1 MNALSLLATTGL
13 LLATFVATLAQ
24 CGGQAV
30 AALPQAQD
38 PPAAA
43 APLPADSVRLLV
55 SGSMQ
60 GRLEPCGC
68 AGGQLGGLA
77 RRMQHI
83 GEQRNYDILLEGGDL
98 VDGATDLDVLK
109 LYTATSILFQMEHP
123 YDALGVGQKD
133 LLVPRAEWSAFVGAV
148 RRTEADVDY
157 WPVVASDLASTAPD
171 WPARPFVEK
180 DVRGQKVRIASLT
193 LSLPGPDETLRLLPP
208 AEAWAAALKGAG
220 ASTLRVLMLHCS
232 DIAARALVPKLQPP
246 PDLAVCMDPGYIEP
260 SPNAS
265 LVEGVPLLFAGTRG
279 RVLCDVR
286 LARQDG
292 RPRVACELVPLAG
305 SKTLPGGG
313 GDPNVKE
320 ALLEHRHEV
329 KRKDVLAHMMR
340 QVPTQSGA
348 SYVGSSTCKGC
359 HPSAA
364 AVWEKSR
371 HAGAWDTLVKAEGDP
386 KRYGWPVTAYPDCVS
401 CHVVGFRE
409 QSGFVSFEE
418 TPDLA
423 AVGCER
429 CHGPGS
435 AHALS
440 NGEKKLGILGG
451 IQASVLCT
459 QCHDFEQS
467 PDFLYLDKWKLIEH
481 GCEPGQ
487 KKKKK

>member
-1 MNALSLLATTGL
+1 LLAPL
-13 LLATFVATLAQ
+13 VATLAQ

-30 AALPQAQD
+30 AAIPPAQD
-38 PPAAA
+38 PPAA

-68 AGGQLGGLA
+68 ASGQLGGLA

-83 GEQRNYDILLEGGDL
+83 GEQRNYDILVEGGDL
-98 VDGATDLDVLK
+98 VDGATELDVLK
-109 LYTATSILFQMEHP
+109 LYTAISILFQMEHP

-133 LLVPRAEWSAFVGAV
+133 LLVPRAEWSAFVGTV
-148 RRTEADVDY
+148 
-157 WPVVASDLASTAPD
+157 PVVASDLVSTAPD
-171 WPARPFVEK
+171 WPAKPFVEK
-180 DVRGQKVRIASLT
+180 EVRGKRVRIASLT
-193 LSLPGPDETLRLLPP
+193 LSLPAPDETLRLLPP
-208 AEAWAAALKGAG
+208 AEAWAAALKGAD

-232 DIAARALVPKLQPP
+232 DTAARALVGKLQPA
-246 PDLAVCMDPGYIEP
+246 PDLAVCMDSGYIEP

-286 LARQDG
+286 LARQEG
-292 RPRVACELVPLAG
+292 HPRVACELVPLAG
-305 SKTLPGGG
+305 SKTVPGGG

-320 ALLEHRHEV
+320 ALLEHRRDV
-329 KRKDVLAHMMR
+329 KSKEVLAHMMR
-340 QVPTQSGA
+340 QVPTANGA
-348 SYVGSSTCKGC
+348 SYVGSSICKGC
-359 HPSAA
+359 HASAT
-364 AVWEKSR
+364 AVWEKSK
-371 HAGAWDTLVKAEGDP
+371 HHEAWDTLVKAEADP

-429 CHGPGS
+429 CHGPASEHVASQG
-435 AHALS
+435 
-440 NGEKKLGILGG
+440 KKMLGILGG
-451 IQASVLCT
+451 VQASVLCT
-459 QCHDFEQS
+459 KCHDFEQS
-467 PDFLYLDKWKLIEH
+467 PDFLYLDKWKLIAH

-487 KKKKK
+487 KTKK

>member
-1 MNALSLLATTGL
+1 MNAFPLLATTGL
-13 LLATFVATLAQ
+13 LLSTLVATLAQ

-30 AALPQAQD
+30 AAIPPAQD

-68 AGGQLGGLA
+68 ASGQLGGLA

-98 VDGATDLDVLK
+98 VDGATELDVLK
-109 LYTATSILFQMEHP
+109 LYTATSILFQMEHQ
-123 YDALGVGQKD
+123 YDVLGVGQKD
-133 LLVPRAEWSAFVGAV
+133 LLMPRAEWSEFVGAL
-148 RRTEADVDY
+148 RTSSDSV
-157 WPVVASDLASTAPD
+157 PLVASDLVSTAPD

-180 DVRGQKVRIASLT
+180 EVRGKKVRIASLT
-193 LSLPGPDETLRLLPP
+193 LSLPAPDETLRLLPP
-208 AEAWAAALKGAG
+208 VEAWATALKDAD

-232 DIAARALVPKLQPP
+232 DVTARALVGKLKPA

-265 LVEGVPLLFAGTRG
+265 LVEGVPLLFSGTRG

-286 LARQDG
+286 LSRQDG
-292 RPRVACELVPLAG
+292 HPRVACELVPLAG

-313 GDPNVKE
+313 GDPTVKE
-320 ALLEHRHEV
+320 ALLLHRRDV
-329 KRKDVLAHMMR
+329 KEKEVLAHMMR
-340 QVPTQSGA
+340 QVPTQNGA
-348 SYVGSSTCKGC
+348 IYVGSTNCKGC
-359 HPSAA
+359 HASAA
-364 AVWEKSR
+364 AAWEKSK
-371 HAGAWDTLVKAEGDP
+371 HHEAWNTLVKAEADP

-409 QSGFVSFEE
+409 QSGFVSFAE

-429 CHGPGS
+429 CHGPASEHVASQG
-435 AHALS
+435 
-440 NGEKKLGILGG
+440 KKQLGILGG
-451 IQASVLCT
+451 VQASVLCT

-467 PDFLYLDKWKLIEH
+467 PDFLYLDKWKIITH

-487 KKKKK
+487 KTKK

>member
-1 MNALSLLATTGL
+1 MNALPLLATTGL
-13 LLATFVATLAQ
+13 LIATIVATFAQ

-30 AALPQAQD
+30 AALPSGQD
-38 PPAAA
+38 PRAAA
-43 APLPADSVRLLV
+43 APQPADSVRLLV

-83 GEQRNYDILLEGGDL
+83 GEQRNYDILIEGGDL
-98 VDGATDLDVLK
+98 VDGATELDVLK
-109 LYTATSILFQMEHP
+109 LYTATSILFQMQHP
-123 YDALGVGQKD
+123 YDVLGVGQKD
-133 LLVPRAEWSAFVGAV
+133 LLVPRAEWSAFAGAV
-148 RRTEADVDY
+148 
-157 WPVVASDLASTAPD
+157 PVVASDLASTAPD

-180 DVRGQKVRIASLT
+180 EVRGQKVRIASLT
-193 LSLPGPDETLRLLPP
+193 LSLPAADETLRLLPP
-208 AEAWAAALKGAG
+208 AEAWAAALKDAP
-220 ASTLRVLMLHCS
+220 ASTLRVVMLHCT
-232 DIAARALVPKLQPP
+232 DTAARALVPKLQPP

-265 LVEGVPLLFAGTRG
+265 LVEGVPLLFAGIRG
-279 RVLCDVR
+279 RMLIDVR
-286 LARQDG
+286 LSRQEGRAR
-292 RPRVACELVPLAG
+292 VSCELVPLAG
-305 SKTLPGGG
+305 SKTVPGGG

-340 QVPTQSGA
+340 QVPTQNGA
-348 SYVGSSTCKGC
+348 SYVGSSICKGC
-359 HPSAA
+359 HPSASA
-364 AVWEKSR
+364 AWQKSKH
-371 HAGAWDTLVKAEGDP
+371 HAAWDTLVKAEADA

-409 QSGFVSFEE
+409 QSGFVSFAE

-429 CHGPGS
+429 CHGPAS
-435 AHALS
+435 AHIA
-440 NGEKKLGILGG
+440 NPAQNRLGILGG
-451 IQASVLCT
+451 VLSSVLCT

-467 PDFLYLDKWKLIEH
+467 PDFQYLDKWKLIEH

-487 KKKKK
+487 KTQETQKK